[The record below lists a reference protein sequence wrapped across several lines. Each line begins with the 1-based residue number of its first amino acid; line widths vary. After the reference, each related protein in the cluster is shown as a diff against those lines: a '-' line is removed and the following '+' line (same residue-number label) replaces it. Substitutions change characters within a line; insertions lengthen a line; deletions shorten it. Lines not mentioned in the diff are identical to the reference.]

1 MPRARKTNSPPIF
14 GPDIDPS
21 SKASVEVEGRRVPS
35 DTA

>member
-1 MPRARKTNSPPIF
+1 MAEQLIILDL
-14 GPDIDPS
+14 DIDPS

>member
-1 MPRARKTNSPPIF
+1 MARTIDNF

-35 DTA
+35 DAA